1 MRSLRQIKDLISN
14 MANEREINGQILLRN
29 YMMERLLERIALS
42 KYKEN
47 FILKGGMLVSSLVGI
62 ESRTTVDM
70 DTTIKRKAVNKEL
83 ILRIFEE
90 IVAIDIDDRVILNLK
105 KIDEIRD
112 EADYTGYRLSLEA
125 KIDTARIPLK
135 VDITIGDE
143 ITPKEVLYKYKLLIE
158 ERAIEIYSYNIETVL
173 AEKLETIIS
182 RNITNTRMR
191 DFYDIYILL
200 KSKEDDINP
209 EILKN
214 ALSATA
220 EVRGSNYLLEQGKEM
235 IDDVL
240 TDKVIQSHWTRYQ
253 KKYEYASE
261 VSWNMVKK
269 SIYRIWF
276 LKEKSNYIE

>member
-83 ILRIFEE
+83 IVRIFEE